1 MKFLKKIFSLLKVNS
16 KQEILTEK
24 VKCLESRLAEI
35 EKILE
40 DQTITIAHIAT
51 LQVDVIRELKYVLEI
66 VSPSTDKQSLAQGIF
81 YPIDISGDD
90 DLIN

>member
-1 MKFLKKIFSLLKVNS
+1 MILLKKILKFFVPRSKNKSLLERVN
-16 KQEILTEK
+16 T
-24 VKCLESRLAEI
+24 LESKLSEV

-40 DQTITIAHIAT
+40 DQTVTIAHIAT

-66 VSPSTDKQSLAQGIF
+66 VSPSTDKKSLMQGIF